1 MQGLAQDVENWKT
14 DTKIE
19 LESLKKD
26 VENILEEMQVSSS
39 ESDKIV
45 KEMKAIEVKVENSL
59 AKRLDEQIVKV
70 KSELDIKVDAVKQNQ
85 LVSKTKHESDLKT
98 LQNSFGVRMSTFA
111 NDSKIQFDELK
122 KKVDHDMDA
131 VQQDQLVSK
140 TKQESDLKTLGV
152 KMNTVANDS
161 KVQVEELKKKVD
173 HDMEQLKSDL
183 SK

>member
-45 KEMKAIEVKVENSL
+45 KEMKAIEVKVENCL
-59 AKRLDEQIVKV
+59 ANRLDEQIVKV
-70 KSELDIKVDAVKQNQ
+70 KSELDIKLDAVKQNQ
-85 LVSKTKHESDLKT
+85 LVSKTKQESDLKT
-98 LQNSFGVRMSTFA
+98 LQNSFGVKMGTVA

-122 KKVDHDMDA
+122 KKVDHDM
-131 VQQDQLVSK
+131 Q
-140 TKQESDLKTLGV
+140 
-152 KMNTVANDS
+152 
-161 KVQVEELKKKVD
+161 
-173 HDMEQLKSDL
+173 QLKSDL